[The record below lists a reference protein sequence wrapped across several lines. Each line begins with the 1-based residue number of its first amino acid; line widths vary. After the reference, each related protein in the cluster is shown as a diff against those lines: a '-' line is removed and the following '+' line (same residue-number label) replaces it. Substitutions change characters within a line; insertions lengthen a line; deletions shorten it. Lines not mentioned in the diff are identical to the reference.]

1 LTTFLL
7 LGSGEFERWSADV
20 ERRALEAAPRGPVL
34 VAPAASATE
43 GDAVFDRW
51 ARMGLEHYEEM
62 GLEAELL
69 AMRTREDAER
79 AELVEQID
87 RASMV
92 FFSGGKPAHLAKVL
106 DGSAVWEALLRAL
119 ARGAVYAGC
128 SAGAMVASQRR
139 KEGSGSS
146 SWTFGL
152 GLVPNVSFGA
162 HWDRMKYMP
171 GARTFMM
178 ARAPRGTWFVG
189 IDERTTILGDGVDWE
204 VAGRGVAMVRHEGVS
219 TTYAEGERFRTP
231 PPHPGGIST

>member
-1 LTTFLL
+1 MTTFLM

-20 ERRALEAAPRGPVL
+20 ERRALASAPPGPVL
-34 VAPAASATE
+34 VVPAASATE

-51 ARMGLEHYEEM
+51 AGMGLGHYAEI
-62 GLEAELL
+62 GLTAELL
-69 AMRTREDAER
+69 PMKTRDDADR
-79 AELVEQID
+79 AELIEQVD
-87 RASMV
+87 RASMI
-92 FFSGGKPAHLAKVL
+92 FFSGGKPGYLAKVL

-128 SAGAMVASQRR
+128 SAGVMVASQRPQ
-139 KEGSGSS
+139 EGSGGS

-152 GLVPNVSFGA
+152 GLVPDVSFGA

-189 IDERTTILGDGVDWE
+189 IDERTAILGDGVDWE
-204 VAGRGVAMVRHEGVS
+204 VAGRGVATVRHEGAS
-219 TTYAEGERFRTP
+219 TTYAEGERFRTAP
-231 PPHPGGIST
+231 PEG

>member
-1 LTTFLL
+1 MTTFLM

-20 ERRALEAAPRGPVL
+20 ERRALEGAPSGPVL

-51 ARMGLEHYEEM
+51 AGMGLAHYAEM
-62 GLEAELL
+62 GVEAELL
-69 AMRTREDAER
+69 PLKTRDDADRT
-79 AELVEQID
+79 ELVEQVD

-106 DGSAVWEALLRAL
+106 DGSAVWEALLRSL

-128 SAGAMVASQRR
+128 SAGAMVGSQRR
-139 KEGSGSS
+139 QEGSTGS

-152 GLVPNVSFGA
+152 GLVPRVSFGA

-171 GARTFMM
+171 GARSFMM
-178 ARAPRGTWFVG
+178 ARAPQGTWFVG
-189 IDERTTILGDGVDWE
+189 IDERTAILGDGVDWE
-204 VAGRGVAMVRHEGVS
+204 VAGRGGATVRHEGVS
-219 TTYAEGERFRTP
+219 TTYTEGLRFQTAP
-231 PPHPGGIST
+231 PEG